1 MTAELPANVTLDWLG
16 RELVAIRDDVRTMR
30 RDMDILIRAVIR
42 LDQTVDALR
51 QDVRELWL
59 GQGDLRRRIE
69 ALEEPRR

>member
-1 MTAELPANVTLDWLG
+1 MTDLPENITLEWIG
-16 RELVAIRDDVRTMR
+16 RELIALRDDVRTMR
-30 RDMDILIRAVIR
+30 RDMDILIRSVIR

-69 ALEEPRR
+69 VLEDARR